1 MIPDT
6 ISGPYTRRPFRIL
19 GICWLIYG
27 ALAIVFGFWLVSFQ
41 NNATMMFGA
50 LLGRV
55 SDPFILMDE
64 FHLLYGVAI
73 VLAAVSGVLGILA
86 GWALLANFRSAGMVV
101 AAAAILSLP
110 RMPLGTALGIF
121 SLILLFL
128 SSRRGTETAQPAR
141 AALHPENAPSWR
153 GAAKSR

>member
-1 MIPDT
+1 MTTDA
-6 ISGPYTRRPFRIL
+6 ISGSYTGRPFRIL

-27 ALAIVFGFWLVSFQ
+27 VLAIVSGFWLVSFQ

-55 SDPFILMDE
+55 ADPFTLMDE
-64 FHLLYGVAI
+64 FHMLYGAAI
-73 VLAAVSGVLGILA
+73 VLAAVCGVLGILA
-86 GWALLANFRSAGMVV
+86 GWALLANFRSARIVV

-110 RMPLGTALGIF
+110 RMPLGTTLGIF

-128 SSRRGTETAQPAR
+128 SSRGGAETEQRVLPAS
-141 AALHPENAPSWR
+141 HPETAPSWR
-153 GAAKSR
+153 SPAKSG